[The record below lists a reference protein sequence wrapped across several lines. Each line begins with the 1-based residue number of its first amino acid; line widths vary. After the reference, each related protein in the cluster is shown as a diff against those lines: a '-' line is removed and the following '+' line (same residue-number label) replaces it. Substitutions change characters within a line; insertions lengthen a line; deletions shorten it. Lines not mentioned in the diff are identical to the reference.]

1 MKITGNTVLI
11 TGGATG
17 IGFALARHMVGAG
30 NDVIICGRRRDKLD
44 EAQSRLPAI
53 HTMVCDVAVHSDRVR
68 LFNHIVSEFKSV
80 NILVNNAGIQRMINL
95 KKGLEDLMSD
105 EDEIEIN
112 LGATIYLSA
121 AFIPHLMKEGESAIV
136 NISSGLGFIPIAL
149 FPVYC
154 ATKAAIHSYSIS
166 MRYQLRNTS
175 IKVFE
180 IIPPTVDT
188 GLDRGTRAR
197 RGVVYRGIEA
207 EEVAVEAM
215 KALEHDKFEYAIG
228 QANNLLAAA
237 KSNPE
242 QFFNQMNH

>member
-17 IGFALARHMVGAG
+17 IGFALAEHMVRAG

-44 EAQSRLPAI
+44 EAQSKLPGI
-53 HTMVCDVAVHSDRVR
+53 HTMVCDVALHSDRMR
-68 LFNHIVSEFKSV
+68 LFNRIVSGFKSV
-80 NILVNNAGIQRMINL
+80 NILVNNAGIQRMIDL

-105 EDEIEIN
+105 EDEIAIN
-112 LGATIYLSA
+112 FGATVYLSA
-121 AFIPHLMKEGESAIV
+121 AFIPHLMNQDESAIV

-154 ATKAAIHSYSIS
+154 ATKAAIHSYSTS
-166 MRYQLRNTS
+166 MRYQLKDTS

-188 GLDRGTRAR
+188 ELDRGTRAR
-197 RGVVYRGIEA
+197 RGVTYRGIEV
-207 EEVAVEAM
+207 EEVAVEIM
-215 KALEHDKFEYAIG
+215 KALEQDKFEYAVG
-228 QANNLLAAA
+228 QAKNLLAAA
-237 KSNPE
+237 RNNPE